1 MEEVQETHVADWDQE
16 IPEEDRNRGKAR
28 LGKSQDLSGTL
39 QDGLQVEAGDEKVDE
54 LQVLRDENAKLYKEI
69 TDLNAAKQSME
80 AIEKENQQLRERISF
95 FEKT

>member
-1 MEEVQETHVADWDQE
+1 MEEVRETHVADWDKE
-16 IPEEDRNRGKAR
+16 TTEEDKNRGKAR
-28 LGKSQDLSGTL
+28 LGISMELSGA
-39 QDGLQVEAGDEKVDE
+39 QQEGLQVKAGYEKGSE
-54 LQVLRDENAKLYKEI
+54 LQVLRDENVKLYKEI